1 MTIMNS
7 INSFGGENM
16 QYVIQV
22 SGNVANKQNKAYV
35 VNSSSMDEAKKIAT
49 QKFCDEF
56 STNTTEIYAE
66 SNKRTGKSIAA
77 LICMFI
83 PIILSFV
90 KWKNGHETIV
100 ITPDYISCLYGAFI
114 YGAFVVRFK
123 GVQRTVSSFIDMLF
137 CVVIVL
143 LLASFAKTILI
154 TKSINVFGL
163 TEINIDTNMF
173 LIVAI
178 VLSWLGLKAVSFVC
192 IGGVVIDA
200 FCNITALNAA
210 MGNIYGP
217 LYIICAFIGI
227 ILYISIEPAFMEA
240 MFRLKSMTAKGL
252 YSFKKDEYQIKE
264 TKNKN
269 EGV

>member
-77 LICMFI
+77 LIYMFI

-178 VLSWLGLKAVSFVC
+178 VLSWLGL
-192 IGGVVIDA
+192 
-200 FCNITALNAA
+200 NITALNAA